1 MLEAL
6 TKLWPTLVLVAL
18 NIISTWL
25 AWSMRQFA
33 KNEVQRIVNEAVQA
47 LEAEDARSAASIR
60 EHGDRILIAEGQLT
74 DIRKDIHELPTK
86 QDLERVSGAVG
97 AVDAKVTSAI
107 GGITR
112 IESFF
117 LAKGVERV

>member
-1 MLEAL
+1 MFEAL
-6 TKLWPTLVLVAL
+6 TKLWPTLFLVGL
-18 NIISTWL
+18 NLVSTWL

-33 KNEVQRIVNEAVQA
+33 KNEVQRIVKEAVDE
-47 LEAEDARSAASIR
+47 LEAEDAKTAAHVKD
-60 EHGDRILIAEGQLT
+60 HGDRLLIVEGAIA

-86 QDLERVSGAVG
+86 QDLEKVSGAVG

-112 IESFF
+112 IEGFF